1 MRRVPD
7 LPYVSCCNFVCTSGH
22 KLHRVPYDT
31 FISCC
36 LASEK
41 LPTTACVVA
50 VGGTRVR
57 LMNQRI
63 TAQIPDE
70 VLERHK
76 MSRSFVSGWAGW
88 LYMIGRAFQ
97 VRSGVSVIN
106 INNIWV
112 LLKRFNFWSVRLQ
125 RLHIYTVDNLI
136 MIYVCGPPIWWH
148 DGIKSQRMTNYPTCY
163 HSRSSHPLVQVSL
176 TY

>member
-1 MRRVPD
+1 MRQVPD

-88 LYMIGRAFQ
+88 LGRVAVHDWSSFSSPLGSQ
-97 VRSGVSVIN
+97 CHKYKQYLSFAQEIQFLVR
-106 INNIWV
+106 
-112 LLKRFNFWSVRLQ
+112 KTTKTA
-125 RLHIYTVDNLI
+125 HIY
-136 MIYVCGPPIWWH
+136 
-148 DGIKSQRMTNYPTCY
+148 S
-163 HSRSSHPLVQVSL
+163 
-176 TY
+176 